1 MKVLIAGTGFAGKGH
16 TDAFRAA
23 NTDVVGMVGRT
34 ASVASEVSSTLGI
47 PYCGTQWQEALLSC
61 KPDIVSIGTP
71 GGAHYTQVKQ
81 AIEFGCHVFC
91 EKPLTDNAKSAE
103 ELYRLAQSTGVK
115 TAYAASFRYTPSVL
129 HAKQLIEEGAIG
141 EPTEVECVSHFNLE
155 RGIPFGWSHRKEDG
169 GGRLNNHFTHA
180 LSVVTSILGDT
191 IISVMG
197 EVRDDLGKAPVVN
210 GVHDFTQRRQFIPE
224 DQNDKSLEWKNS
236 DVEWSYTVLARVQSN
251 MAKQP
256 VSVLFKHGGLV
267 PRFNDDHIV
276 FYGREGALYL
286 KGHYGSGQ
294 LYMHRNKDTWLELPI
309 PRQISMAV
317 PKVQGETE
325 QCWHYLVNEFVKD
338 IRGEPVKPYPTF
350 NEGRRYQ
357 QIIELIRD
365 TDSWTV
371 VPVTQNDG

>member
-1 MKVLIAGTGFAGKGH
+1 MLIAGTGFAGQGH

-23 NTDVVGMVGRT
+23 HTDVVGMVGRT
-34 ASVASEVSSTLGI
+34 ASVASAVSSKLGI

-71 GGAHYTQVKQ
+71 GGAHYIQAKQ

-91 EKPLTDNAKSAE
+91 EKPLTDNANSAG
-103 ELYRLAQSTGVK
+103 ELFRLAQSAGIK

-141 EPTEVECVSHFNLE
+141 EPTEVECISHFKLE
-155 RGIPFGWSHRKEDG
+155 RGIPFGWSHRKADG

-180 LSVVTSILGDT
+180 LSVVTSILGDN
-191 IISVMG
+191 IVSIMG
-197 EVRDDLGKAPVVN
+197 DVRDDLGKAPVVS
-210 GVHDFTQRRQFIPE
+210 GVHDFTKRRQFIPR
-224 DQNDKSLEWKNS
+224 DLNDKSLEWKNS

-251 MAKQP
+251 LAKNP
-256 VSVLFKHGGLV
+256 VSVMFKHGGLV

-294 LYMHRNKDTWLELPI
+294 LYMHRNKDIWLELPI

-350 NEGRRYQ
+350 YEGHRYQ
-357 QIIELIRD
+357 QIIELIRE

-371 VPVTQNDG
+371 VPVTQNH